1 MTPERIRQAVV
12 LAVAEAVRLNPST
25 VEDSSNLVDLPG
37 FDSITVVTVLE
48 RLEDVFGIEVPA
60 ESILPEAFESVSTLT
75 GLIAGALADAGATGS
90 APPPAR
96 SRM

>member
-12 LAVAEAVRLNPST
+12 LAVADAVRVDPST
-25 VEDSSNLVDLPG
+25 VEGIPSLLDLPG

-48 RLEDVFGIEVPA
+48 RLEDAFGLEVPA
-60 ESILPEAFESVSTLT
+60 ESIVPEAFESVSTLT

-90 APPPAR
+90 VPPPVR